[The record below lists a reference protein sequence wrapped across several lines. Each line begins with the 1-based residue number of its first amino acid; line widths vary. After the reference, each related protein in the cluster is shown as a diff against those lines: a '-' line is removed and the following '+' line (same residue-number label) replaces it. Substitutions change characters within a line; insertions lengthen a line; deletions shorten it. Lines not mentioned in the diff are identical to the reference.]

1 MLELESFMVQL
12 HERGII
18 LSHEKKAELESLLK
32 NSVFGSTMI
41 LNLINDLLDLAKIES
56 STFKLNWTYFNL
68 FDVIARSTETL
79 DCQLASKQIMVSHEF
94 KETDRGYFLLINGDS
109 HRYFQIL
116 LNFMSNAVKFTPM
129 EGSIKI

>member
-56 STFKLNWTYFNL
+56 STL
-68 FDVIARSTETL
+68 S
-79 DCQLASKQIMVSHEF
+79 
-94 KETDRGYFLLINGDS
+94 
-109 HRYFQIL
+109 
-116 LNFMSNAVKFTPM
+116 
-129 EGSIKI
+129 